1 MSREGLKSLIVTDPD
16 LVDPE
21 LDVSGLRTQ
30 TDTDPRLLASIADFP
45 GISYDPTQFSYLTD
59 LNELFAYGLPV
70 VDTPTA
76 SNINIPLPG
85 GGGSGGGGNVSATI
99 TAPSANTPEEQ
110 RLIDA
115 GIGVQGAPGDPVVAP
130 GEIPVTQQQLDDFNQ
145 IPVTPVN
152 EFTTGDASLAEQIAA
167 EDRAAQLANV
177 QDPTTML
184 PQTGSISPTVF
195 DGTATLEDAGAG
207 EGGMQLAEVGLGAE
221 ADFTPSSTY
230 DEAGLQIAEAPFGIN
245 PATGEPY
252 QTPRT
257 IADQNRVLGVVT
269 EEDLV
274 DNRNL
279 LQKLGLPADFDIK
292 QAALEAG
299 INLAVGVPITLIAR
313 GLGIGLDALG
323 NIIPSGISTTTNKAR
338 EAGLLVGDS
347 TVTQDKYGIN
357 TQSQFGDYNQYNVD
371 QVEKLEN
378 RLEELR
384 TDKYKDDFQAY
395 LDNTKRMRTE
405 LEERK
410 NYLKISG
417 ADGDIDERDQML
429 EDIVLQN
436 KIDAGIQ
443 AADDDK
449 GDDML
454 DTTGVTQPFDRDTFD
469 DDVTLTS
476 TPPTGTITPLED
488 DFEFTTTLP
497 PDRTTGPINLS
508 DMSREEMMEFANELP
523 GTEGLDLI
531 QAYNDLQEYESDLE
545 EIGKDADYIGYTEQ
559 EKADIAAGKKTPEL
573 GELIDFALD
582 ETVGKPADTPIDT
595 TVTGTLGP
603 PSEISGPQVT
613 EEKPVDIELAD
624 NRAVRELNSSQI
636 IEYENLTNQLEG
648 QEIQKT
654 GNPDISISKQEEI
667 KNKAIDQI
675 KEDAEFSDEAFMVGD
690 TSTAAP
696 TTGGSGVDSFFDSVD
711 TITGGGGGR
720 DRDPDPA
727 PSFDPGQGF
736 VDQGGGGEFGGAPS
750 APSQPDYSNVTTASA
765 PPGRG
770 GGSGGSPSQGGG
782 SPGAG
787 SGCVIATHAVNS
799 GAFTKDTKRE
809 AVRWCVKNLHRT
821 WWGEAIRR
829 GYRYY
834 GQKAIEEGKAK
845 NHYQE
850 FKDYVA
856 FGTGKRRTLKTGW
869 TFVYRSVQFFIR
881 GLING

>member
-1 MSREGLKSLIVTDPD
+1 MSSESLKSLIVTDPD

-21 LDVSGLRTQ
+21 IDVSGLRTQ

-59 LNELFAYGLPV
+59 LNELFAYGLPLL
-70 VDTPTA
+70 DTQTTTPDTGT
-76 SNINIPLPG
+76 G
-85 GGGSGGGGNVSATI
+85 GGGTGDGGQATVPGAI
-99 TAPSANTPEEQ
+99 DTLVTPSANTPEEQ

-195 DGTATLEDAGAG
+195 EGTATLEDAGAG

-221 ADFTPSSTY
+221 EDFTPSSTY

-269 EEDLV
+269 EEDLA
-274 DNRNL
+274 DNTNL
-279 LQKLGLPADFDIK
+279 LQKLGLPADFDVK
-292 QAALEAG
+292 RAALEAG
-299 INLAVGVPITLIAR
+299 INLAVGLPITLLAR

-338 EAGLLVGDS
+338 EAGLLIGDS

-357 TQSQFGDYNQYNVD
+357 TQSQLGDYNQYNVD

-436 KIDAGIQ
+436 KIDEGIQ

-454 DTTGVTQPFDRDTFD
+454 DTTGVNPF
-469 DDVTLTS
+469 
-476 TPPTGTITPLED
+476 
-488 DFEFTTTLP
+488 
-497 PDRTTGPINLS
+497 
-508 DMSREEMMEFANELP
+508 
-523 GTEGLDLI
+523 
-531 QAYNDLQEYESDLE
+531 
-545 EIGKDADYIGYTEQ
+545 KD
-559 EKADIAAGKKTPEL
+559 
-573 GELIDFALD
+573 
-582 ETVGKPADTPIDT
+582 IDT
-595 TVTGTLGP
+595 GVGEFDTT
-603 PSEISGPQVT
+603 
-613 EEKPVDIELAD
+613 PVD
-624 NRAVRELNSSQI
+624 
-636 IEYENLTNQLEG
+636 
-648 QEIQKT
+648 
-654 GNPDISISKQEEI
+654 
-667 KNKAIDQI
+667 
-675 KEDAEFSDEAFMVGD
+675 EFSDEAFMVGD

-696 TTGGSGVDSFFDSVD
+696 TGGDSGVDSFFDAVD
-711 TITGGGGGR
+711 TATGGGGGR
-720 DRDPDPA
+720 DRDPDPE

-736 VDQGGGGEFGGAPS
+736 VDTGGGGEFETGPVSTFS
-750 APSQPDYSNVTTASA
+750 AEEEDEI
-765 PPGRG
+765 GDDRG
-770 GGSGGSPSQGGG
+770 GGDDGGG
-782 SPGAG
+782 DKGG
-787 SGCVIATHAVNS
+787 GGCVIATHAVNS
-799 GAFTKDTKRE
+799 GVFTKDTKRE

>member
-30 TDTDPRLLASIADFP
+30 TDTNPRLLASIADFP

-59 LNELFAYGLPV
+59 LNELFAYGLPM

-85 GGGSGGGGNVSATI
+85 GGGSGGGGNVSATM

-195 DGTATLEDAGAG
+195 EGTATLEDAGAG

-221 ADFTPSSTY
+221 ADFTPLSTY

-269 EEDLV
+269 EEDLA
-274 DNRNL
+274 DNTNL
-279 LQKLGLPADFDIK
+279 LQKLGLPADFDVK

-299 INLAVGVPITLIAR
+299 INLAVGLPVTLLAR

-338 EAGLLVGDS
+338 EVGLLTGDP
-347 TVTQDKYGIN
+347 TVTQDIYGIN
-357 TQSQFGDYNQYNVD
+357 TQSQFGNYDKYNVD

-378 RLEELR
+378 RLEELK
-384 TDKYKDDFQAY
+384 TDKYTKDGVFDEQAY
-395 LDNTKRMRTE
+395 LDNTKGMRTE
-405 LEERK
+405 LKKRK
-410 NYLKISG
+410 DYLKASG

-429 EDIVLQN
+429 EDIVTQN
-436 KIDAGIQ
+436 KIDEGTKFV
-443 AADDDK
+443 DTD
-449 GDDML
+449 GGGEF
-454 DTTGVTQPFDRDTFD
+454 DTTP
-469 DDVTLTS
+469 
-476 TPPTGTITPLED
+476 
-488 DFEFTTTLP
+488 TTT
-497 PDRTTGPINLS
+497 TGDNP
-508 DMSREEMMEFANELP
+508 F
-523 GTEGLDLI
+523 
-531 QAYNDLQEYESDLE
+531 
-545 EIGKDADYIGYTEQ
+545 
-559 EKADIAAGKKTPEL
+559 ADIDTGV
-573 GELIDFALD
+573 GDF
-582 ETVGKPADTPIDT
+582 DT
-595 TVTGTLGP
+595 T
-603 PSEISGPQVT
+603 
-613 EEKPVDIELAD
+613 PVD
-624 NRAVRELNSSQI
+624 
-636 IEYENLTNQLEG
+636 
-648 QEIQKT
+648 
-654 GNPDISISKQEEI
+654 
-667 KNKAIDQI
+667 
-675 KEDAEFSDEAFMVGD
+675 EFSDEAFMVGD

-736 VDQGGGGEFGGAPS
+736 VDTGGGGEFETGPVSTFS
-750 APSQPDYSNVTTASA
+750 AEEEDEI
-765 PPGRG
+765 GDDRG
-770 GGSGGSPSQGGG
+770 GGDDGGGDKSGG
-782 SPGAG
+782 
-787 SGCVIATHAVNS
+787 GCVIATHAVNS

>member
-30 TDTDPRLLASIADFP
+30 TDTNPRLLASIADFP

-59 LNELFAYGLPV
+59 LNELFAYGLPM

-85 GGGSGGGGNVSATI
+85 GGGSGGGGNVSATM

-195 DGTATLEDAGAG
+195 EGTATLEDAGAG

-221 ADFTPSSTY
+221 ADFTPLSTY

-269 EEDLV
+269 EEDLA
-274 DNRNL
+274 DNTNL
-279 LQKLGLPADFDIK
+279 LQKLGLPANFDVK

-299 INLAVGVPITLIAR
+299 INLAVGLPVTLLAR

-338 EAGLLVGDS
+338 EVGLLTGDP
-347 TVTQDKYGIN
+347 TVTQDIYGIN
-357 TQSQFGDYNQYNVD
+357 TQSQFGNYDKYNVD

-378 RLEELR
+378 RLEELK
-384 TDKYKDDFQAY
+384 TDKYTKDGVFDEQAY

-405 LEERK
+405 LKKRK
-410 NYLKISG
+410 DYLKASG

-429 EDIVLQN
+429 EDIVTQN
-436 KIDAGIQ
+436 KIDEGTKFV
-443 AADDDK
+443 DTD
-449 GDDML
+449 GGGEF
-454 DTTGVTQPFDRDTFD
+454 DTTP
-469 DDVTLTS
+469 
-476 TPPTGTITPLED
+476 
-488 DFEFTTTLP
+488 TTT
-497 PDRTTGPINLS
+497 TGDNP
-508 DMSREEMMEFANELP
+508 F
-523 GTEGLDLI
+523 
-531 QAYNDLQEYESDLE
+531 
-545 EIGKDADYIGYTEQ
+545 
-559 EKADIAAGKKTPEL
+559 ADIDTGV
-573 GELIDFALD
+573 GDF
-582 ETVGKPADTPIDT
+582 DT
-595 TVTGTLGP
+595 T
-603 PSEISGPQVT
+603 
-613 EEKPVDIELAD
+613 PVD
-624 NRAVRELNSSQI
+624 
-636 IEYENLTNQLEG
+636 
-648 QEIQKT
+648 
-654 GNPDISISKQEEI
+654 
-667 KNKAIDQI
+667 
-675 KEDAEFSDEAFMVGD
+675 EFSDEAFMVGD

-736 VDQGGGGEFGGAPS
+736 VDTGGGGEFETGPVSTFS
-750 APSQPDYSNVTTASA
+750 AEEEDEI
-765 PPGRG
+765 GDDRG
-770 GGSGGSPSQGGG
+770 GGDDGGGDKSGG
-782 SPGAG
+782 
-787 SGCVIATHAVNS
+787 GCVIATHAVNS

>member
-1 MSREGLKSLIVTDPD
+1 MSSESLKSLIVTDPD

-59 LNELFAYGLPV
+59 LNELFAYGLPLL
-70 VDTPTA
+70 DTPTA

-85 GGGSGGGGNVSATI
+85 GSGSGGGGDVSATM
-99 TAPSANTPEEQ
+99 TTPSTNTPEDQ
-110 RLIDA
+110 RLIDE
-115 GIGVQGAPGDPVVAP
+115 GIGLQVAPGQPVFAP
-130 GEIPVTQQQLDDFNQ
+130 GEIPVTQDELDAFNQ

-207 EGGMQLAEVGLGAE
+207 EGGMQLAEVGLGDE

-269 EEDLV
+269 EQDLI
-274 DNRNL
+274 DNTSL
-279 LQKLGLPADFDIK
+279 AQKLGLPADFDVKAAAIK
-292 QAALEAG
+292 AG
-299 INLAVGVPITLIAR
+299 INLAVGVPITLIAE
-313 GLGIGLDALG
+313 GLGAIL
-323 NIIPSGISTTTNKAR
+323 PSGISTTTNKAR

-436 KIDAGIQ
+436 KIDEGIQ

-454 DTTGVTQPFDRDTFD
+454 DTTGVNPFKDIDTGVGEFD
-469 DDVTLTS
+469 
-476 TPPTGTITPLED
+476 TGTNIVDEVALTGGDTPNIIED
-488 DFEFTTTLP
+488 IGIENIQESIDRAVDQNIIDRGGGDDIGSGGLD
-497 PDRTTGPINLS
+497 PDRGQQVDRGSSGAGDNRPVSTTTGPPS
-508 DMSREEMMEFANELP
+508 
-523 GTEGLDLI
+523 
-531 QAYNDLQEYESDLE
+531 
-545 EIGKDADYIGYTEQ
+545 
-559 EKADIAAGKKTPEL
+559 
-573 GELIDFALD
+573 
-582 ETVGKPADTPIDT
+582 
-595 TVTGTLGP
+595 TGFQ
-603 PSEISGPQVT
+603 PQST
-613 EEKPVDIELAD
+613 
-624 NRAVRELNSSQI
+624 
-636 IEYENLTNQLEG
+636 Y
-648 QEIQKT
+648 
-654 GNPDISISKQEEI
+654 
-667 KNKAIDQI
+667 
-675 KEDAEFSDEAFMVGD
+675 DAELEDERDV
-690 TSTAAP
+690 
-696 TTGGSGVDSFFDSVD
+696 
-711 TITGGGGGR
+711 GGGGN
-720 DRDPDPA
+720 D
-727 PSFDPGQGF
+727 
-736 VDQGGGGEFGGAPS
+736 
-750 APSQPDYSNVTTASA
+750 
-765 PPGRG
+765 
-770 GGSGGSPSQGGG
+770 GGG
-782 SPGAG
+782 SPGGGKIVCTMMNESYGFG
-787 SGCVIATHAVNS
+787 SFINKIWMKFH
-799 GAFTKDTKRE
+799 KDLSPE
-809 AVRWCVKNLHRT
+809 YQ
-821 WWGEAIRR
+821 R
-829 GYRYY
+829 GYHKLFLPLVRIAKKNIIVKKVLEHIAVHSTIDMR
-834 GQKAIEEGKAK
+834 QSMRGKT
-845 NHYQE
+845 HLL
-850 FKDYVA
+850 
-856 FGTGKRRTLKTGW
+856 GRI
-869 TFVYRSVQFFIR
+869 YRKILLPLCYWVGR
-881 GLING
+881 HG

>member
-1 MSREGLKSLIVTDPD
+1 MSSESLKSLIVTDPD

-21 LDVSGLRTQ
+21 IDVSGLRTQ

-59 LNELFAYGLPV
+59 LNELFAYGLPLL
-70 VDTPTA
+70 DTQTTTPDTGT
-76 SNINIPLPG
+76 G
-85 GGGSGGGGNVSATI
+85 GGGTGDGGQATVPGAI
-99 TAPSANTPEEQ
+99 DTLVTPSANTPEEQ

-195 DGTATLEDAGAG
+195 EGTATLEDAGAG

-221 ADFTPSSTY
+221 EDFTPSSTY

-269 EEDLV
+269 EEDLA
-274 DNRNL
+274 DNTNL
-279 LQKLGLPADFDIK
+279 LQKLGLPADFDVK
-292 QAALEAG
+292 RAALEAG
-299 INLAVGVPITLIAR
+299 INLAVGLPITLLAR

-338 EAGLLVGDS
+338 EAGLLIGDS

-357 TQSQFGDYNQYNVD
+357 TQSQLGDYNQYNVD

-436 KIDAGIQ
+436 KIDEGIQ

-454 DTTGVTQPFDRDTFD
+454 DTTGVNPF
-469 DDVTLTS
+469 
-476 TPPTGTITPLED
+476 
-488 DFEFTTTLP
+488 
-497 PDRTTGPINLS
+497 
-508 DMSREEMMEFANELP
+508 
-523 GTEGLDLI
+523 
-531 QAYNDLQEYESDLE
+531 
-545 EIGKDADYIGYTEQ
+545 KD
-559 EKADIAAGKKTPEL
+559 
-573 GELIDFALD
+573 
-582 ETVGKPADTPIDT
+582 IDT
-595 TVTGTLGP
+595 GVGEFDTT
-603 PSEISGPQVT
+603 
-613 EEKPVDIELAD
+613 PVD
-624 NRAVRELNSSQI
+624 
-636 IEYENLTNQLEG
+636 
-648 QEIQKT
+648 
-654 GNPDISISKQEEI
+654 
-667 KNKAIDQI
+667 
-675 KEDAEFSDEAFMVGD
+675 EFSDEAFMVGD

-696 TTGGSGVDSFFDSVD
+696 TGGDSGVDSFFDAVD
-711 TITGGGGGR
+711 TATGGGGGR
-720 DRDPDPA
+720 DRDPDPE

-736 VDQGGGGEFGGAPS
+736 VDTGGGGEFETGPVSTFS
-750 APSQPDYSNVTTASA
+750 AEEEDEI
-765 PPGRG
+765 GDDRG
-770 GGSGGSPSQGGG
+770 GGDDGGG
-782 SPGAG
+782 DKGG
-787 SGCVIATHAVNS
+787 GGCVIATHAVNS
-799 GAFTKDTKRE
+799 GVFTKDTKRE
-809 AVRWCVKNLHRT
+809 AVRWCVKNLPRT

>member
-30 TDTDPRLLASIADFP
+30 TDTNPRLLASIADFP

-59 LNELFAYGLPV
+59 LNELFAYGLPM

-85 GGGSGGGGNVSATI
+85 GGGSGGGGNVSATM

-195 DGTATLEDAGAG
+195 EGTATLEDAGAG

-221 ADFTPSSTY
+221 ADFTPLSTY

-269 EEDLV
+269 EEDLA
-274 DNRNL
+274 DNTNL
-279 LQKLGLPADFDIK
+279 LQKLGLPANFDVK

-299 INLAVGVPITLIAR
+299 INLAVGLPVTLLAR

-338 EAGLLVGDS
+338 EVGLLTGDP
-347 TVTQDKYGIN
+347 TVTQDIYGIN
-357 TQSQFGDYNQYNVD
+357 TQSQFGNYDKYNVD

-378 RLEELR
+378 RLEELK
-384 TDKYKDDFQAY
+384 TDKYTKDGVFDEQAY
-395 LDNTKRMRTE
+395 LDNTKGMRTE
-405 LEERK
+405 LKKRK
-410 NYLKISG
+410 DYLKASG

-429 EDIVLQN
+429 EDIVTQN
-436 KIDAGIQ
+436 KIDEGTKFV
-443 AADDDK
+443 DTD
-449 GDDML
+449 GGGEF
-454 DTTGVTQPFDRDTFD
+454 DTTP
-469 DDVTLTS
+469 
-476 TPPTGTITPLED
+476 
-488 DFEFTTTLP
+488 TTT
-497 PDRTTGPINLS
+497 TGDNP
-508 DMSREEMMEFANELP
+508 F
-523 GTEGLDLI
+523 
-531 QAYNDLQEYESDLE
+531 
-545 EIGKDADYIGYTEQ
+545 
-559 EKADIAAGKKTPEL
+559 ADIDTGV
-573 GELIDFALD
+573 GDF
-582 ETVGKPADTPIDT
+582 DT
-595 TVTGTLGP
+595 T
-603 PSEISGPQVT
+603 
-613 EEKPVDIELAD
+613 PVD
-624 NRAVRELNSSQI
+624 
-636 IEYENLTNQLEG
+636 
-648 QEIQKT
+648 
-654 GNPDISISKQEEI
+654 
-667 KNKAIDQI
+667 
-675 KEDAEFSDEAFMVGD
+675 EFSDEAFMVGD

-736 VDQGGGGEFGGAPS
+736 VDTGGGGEFETGPVSTFS
-750 APSQPDYSNVTTASA
+750 AEEEDEI
-765 PPGRG
+765 GDDRG
-770 GGSGGSPSQGGG
+770 GGDDGGGDKSGG
-782 SPGAG
+782 
-787 SGCVIATHAVNS
+787 GCVIATHAVNS